1 MSQPNTTLTGQE
13 GSWIHDVAGRLRLIQ
28 ADTAQVE
35 PGKRAEFLQEEI
47 ERSLKNVPP
56 ANRKRL
62 LEALLARFPVAGK
75 VVSAFAPAPAAPV
88 PAPLPVPTP
97 VVESP
102 GETLERFLAAVP
114 KLPEA
119 ERGELVQRL
128 LGHELLQ
135 SYRSAMVLETS
146 EEAQRA
152 LGLAAGQQPRL
163 ERMVQLTVMLLDVV
177 SRLDQTA
184 LKTME
189 ALAPRSPLLK
199 RNESVRKAAAR
210 FLVGEV
216 DTVEAQMRE
225 AFGLLAA
232 LLVAP
237 LSGGRAFGQPY
248 VERFSPAAIE
258 DVVTAEGG
266 GGVFGN
272 KKERC
277 WNRYCDLARDFA
289 TTDLVDRKIKECLA
303 SVVQKTVEK
312 SAAGGR

>member
-1 MSQPNTTLTGQE
+1 MTTLSGQE
-13 GSWIHDVAGRLRLIQ
+13 SSWIHEVAGRLRLIQ

-35 PGKRAEFLQEEI
+35 PAKRAEFLQEEV
-47 ERSLKNVPP
+47 ERSLKTVPP
-56 ANRKRL
+56 ANRKRFV
-62 LEALLARFPVAGK
+62 EALLARFPVAGR
-75 VVSAFAPAPAAPV
+75 VVSGFSPVPAAEPEPAPVAAPV
-88 PAPLPVPTP
+88 PVA
-97 VVESP
+97 ESP
-102 GETLERFLAAVP
+102 LETLERFLAEVSN
-114 KLPEA
+114 LSE
-119 ERGELVQRL
+119 EQRGEPVQRL
-128 LGHELLQ
+128 LGSELLR
-135 SYRSAMVLETS
+135 SYRNALVLEVS
-146 EEAQRA
+146 GESQRA
-152 LGLAAGQQPRL
+152 LGLLAGQQPQL

-177 SRLDQTA
+177 SRLDQTGM
-184 LKTME
+184 KTME

-216 DTVEAQMRE
+216 ETVEPQLRE

-237 LSGGRAFGQPY
+237 LSGGRAYGQSH

-289 TTDLVDRKIKECLA
+289 TADLVDRRIKECLA
-303 SVVQKTVEK
+303 AVVQKTVEK
-312 SAAGGR
+312 STGGLR